1 MIVIEEEDFCPY
13 PLQVRHPIVD
23 WEIYTAK
30 NFASTWKI
38 TRLGGETSSFI
49 QFEDLI
55 KACDRSD
62 LDMLWKLVQER
73 FKADNFKDV
82 KEMQLWVDLRRL
94 YEPDPSDNYW
104 KFEAIYL
111 DTTWTYYDSCEVHHV
126 STKAGVDAFM
136 LLEKEYPLR
145 AGTLTAMLTSR
156 IRVHEDTEKVRTLI
170 QKIQDQCSRA
180 TQALRRK

>member
-1 MIVIEEEDFCPY
+1 MIVIEEEDFYPD

-30 NFASTWKI
+30 NFAPTWKI

-73 FKADNFKDV
+73 FKADNF
-82 KEMQLWVDLRRL
+82 
-94 YEPDPSDNYW
+94 
-104 KFEAIYL
+104 
-111 DTTWTYYDSCEVHHV
+111 
-126 STKAGVDAFM
+126 
-136 LLEKEYPLR
+136 
-145 AGTLTAMLTSR
+145 
-156 IRVHEDTEKVRTLI
+156 
-170 QKIQDQCSRA
+170 
-180 TQALRRK
+180 